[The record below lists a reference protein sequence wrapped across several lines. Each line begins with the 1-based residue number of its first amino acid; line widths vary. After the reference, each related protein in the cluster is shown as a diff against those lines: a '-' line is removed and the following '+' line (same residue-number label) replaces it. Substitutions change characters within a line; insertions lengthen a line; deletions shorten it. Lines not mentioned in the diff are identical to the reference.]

1 MSSSIDATPIIS
13 LRNVD
18 KDYGDVHVLKDIDL
32 DIYPSKVTCI
42 LGDNGAGKS
51 TLIKILAGRHKHT
64 SGEVLVDGEEVNF
77 NGPKDA
83 LDKGIATVY
92 QDLAVVGQMSVWR
105 NFFLGQELTGRFGML
120 RADEMRR
127 IASEELEK
135 MGDYVKTKSW

>member
-13 LRNVD
+13 LRNVA

-32 DIYPSKVTCI
+32 DIYPGKVTCI

-64 SGEVLVDGEEVNF
+64 SGEVLVDGEEVHF

-92 QDLAVVGQMSVWR
+92 QDCLLYTSPSPR
-105 NFFLGQELTGRFGML
+105 
-120 RADEMRR
+120 D
-127 IASEELEK
+127 S
-135 MGDYVKTKSW
+135 